1 MSGVTFRR
9 AGREAGETREEVRE
23 PGPPAVVEWA
33 RRELGF
39 EPDERQRELLERRV
53 KRGILKCTRQW
64 GKSTVAAVM
73 AVHRAL
79 YPFKSPQNGQFRSP
93 SGSASA
99 QRTVTAPLR
108 ADAKT
113 LVVVAC
119 PTEKQSA
126 ELVWKAR
133 DFAMKAGVKLRGDG
147 SNRISLQFPNGSRI
161 IGIPGREATLRGY
174 SAVSLLIIDE
184 ASRVEDAVYK
194 ALRPMLAVGDGD
206 LWLLST
212 PFGKRG
218 FFYENWTAGGE
229 EWVRVQVAATECA
242 RISKDFL
249 AEERRQLGDAW
260 FRQEYMGEFIDNE
273 QQMFQRELL
282 MDALEDGNGLGF

>member
-1 MSGVTFRR
+1 MVDQPPI
-9 AGREAGETREEVRE
+9 
-23 PGPPAVVEWA
+23 PGVVEFA
-33 RRELGF
+33 ESRLGF
-39 EPDERQRELLERRV
+39 HPDARQRELLGAGV
-53 KRGILKCTRQW
+53 KRGIVNCTRQW

-73 AVHRAL
+73 AVHRVL
-79 YPFKSPQNGQFRSP
+79 FKPRS
-93 SGSASA
+93 
-99 QRTVTAPLR
+99 
-108 ADAKT
+108 

-133 DFAMKAGVKLRGDG
+133 DFAKKAGVKLRGDG
-147 SNRISLQFPNGSRI
+147 SNRISLRFPNGSRI
-161 IGIPGREATLRGY
+161 LGIPGREATLRGY

-218 FFYENWTAGGE
+218 FFYENWAGGDE
-229 EWVRVQVAATECA
+229 EWTRVEVKATECP
-242 RISKDFL
+242 RISKEFL
-249 AEERRQLGDAW
+249 EAERKQLGEAW
-260 FRQEYMGEFIDNE
+260 FRQEYMGEFVENE
-273 QQMFQRELL
+273 QQMFGRDLVL
-282 MDALEDGNGLGF
+282 GALEDGGTLRF